1 MKIQHL
7 KSLLLIL
14 FGAAISAIICC
25 VIIVNVFY
33 LSSHNSELSL
43 SLAINE
49 ATTRAK
55 DLKEVRY
62 AVEHLY
68 LPSIT
73 CNAFNTSQNPMLF
86 TDSLEYYLTKAFSE
100 LGVGLSE
107 QERLEYCHSLG
118 HIYSK

>member
-1 MKIQHL
+1 MKGQYL

-14 FGAAISAIICC
+14 SGAAISAIVCG
-25 VIIVNVFY
+25 VVIVNLFY
-33 LSSHNSELSL
+33 LSSHQSELSL
-43 SLAINE
+43 SLAVSE
-49 ATTRAK
+49 ATTKGK

-68 LPSIT
+68 LPSIA
-73 CNAFNTSQNPMLF
+73 CNAFNTSQNPMIF
-86 TDSLEYYLTKAFSE
+86 ADSLEYNLTQAFSV

-107 QERLEYCHSLG
+107 QERLEYCHRLG